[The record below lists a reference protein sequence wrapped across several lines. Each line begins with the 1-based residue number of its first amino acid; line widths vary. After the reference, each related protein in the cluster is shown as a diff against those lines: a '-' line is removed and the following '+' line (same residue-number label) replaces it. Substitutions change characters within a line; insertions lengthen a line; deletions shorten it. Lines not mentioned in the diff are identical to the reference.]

1 MASVDVEIGTR
12 KYSVA
17 CRDGEEEHL
26 KSVAALVDKKARDA
40 EAALGNMGEAR
51 QLLFASLLLADEL
64 KEARAGIAPPAPEPQ
79 PAEPDPAVAEA
90 LERLAGRMEML
101 AHRLEQGGANPY
113 MGS

>member
-40 EAALGNMGEAR
+40 ETALGNMGEAR

-64 KEARAGIAPPAPEPQ
+64 KEARAGIVRPEPEPV
-79 PAEPDPAVAEA
+79 PADPAVAEA

-101 AHRLEQGGANPY
+101 AQRLEQAHPNA
-113 MGS
+113 

>member
-1 MASVDVEIGTR
+1 MASVDVEIGAR

-64 KEARAGIAPPAPEPQ
+64 KDARAGTAAAAPEPQ
-79 PAEPDPAVAEA
+79 PAQEDPAVAEA
-90 LERLAGRMEML
+90 LERIAEQMETLAQ
-101 AHRLEQGGANPY
+101 RLEQGAATPY
-113 MGS
+113 IGS